1 LVGKT
6 ESGTFVHPNLVENLE
21 FASPNAQP
29 GDIFKT
35 TTLGYTKVIKTSRID
50 YRKKLDDELKHRL
63 NMRKLVLNQHFDY
76 GTDPNNN
83 CPSNEQKWNEGTPLF
98 KEVTSY
104 SKADLEENKNK
115 IEKQNFTI
123 SHGIPGG
130 KDAEKDVWVN

>member
-1 LVGKT
+1 
-6 ESGTFVHPNLVENLE
+6 
-21 FASPNAQP
+21 
-29 GDIFKT
+29 
-35 TTLGYTKVIKTSRID
+35 
-50 YRKKLDDELKHRL
+50 
-63 NMRKLVLNQHFDY
+63 MRKLVLNQHFDY

-83 CPSNEQKWNEGTPLF
+83 CPSNEQKWHEGTPLF

-130 KDAEKDVWVN
+130 KDAEKDVWVNQFTNSFHKATFSKNGSI

>member
-1 LVGKT
+1 M
-6 ESGTFVHPNLVENLE
+6 HPNLVENLE
-21 FASPNAQP
+21 FASPNASP
-29 GDIFKT
+29 RDIFKT
-35 TTLGYTKVIKTSRID
+35 TTLGYTKAIKTSRID

-83 CPSNEQKWNEGTPLF
+83 CPSNEQKWHEGTPLF

-123 SHGIPGG
+123 SQGIPGG

>member
-1 LVGKT
+1 
-6 ESGTFVHPNLVENLE
+6 VHPNLVENLE
-21 FASPNAQP
+21 FASPNASP

-35 TTLGYTKVIKTSRID
+35 TTLGYTKAIKTSRID

-83 CPSNEQKWNEGTPLF
+83 CPSNEQKWHEGTPLF

-123 SHGIPGG
+123 SQGIPGG

>member
-1 LVGKT
+1 M
-6 ESGTFVHPNLVENLE
+6 HPNLVENLE

-35 TTLGYTKVIKTSRID
+35 TTLGYTKAIKTSRID

-123 SHGIPGG
+123 SQGIAGG

>member
-1 LVGKT
+1 M
-6 ESGTFVHPNLVENLE
+6 HPNLVENIE
-21 FASPNAQP
+21 FNSPNASP

-35 TTLGYTKVIKTSRID
+35 TTLGYTKAIKTSRID

-76 GTDPNNN
+76 GTDPNSN

-123 SHGIPGG
+123 SQGIPGG
-130 KDAEKDVWVN
+130 KDAEKDLWVN

>member
-1 LVGKT
+1 M
-6 ESGTFVHPNLVENLE
+6 HPNLVENLE
-21 FASPNAQP
+21 FASPNASP

-35 TTLGYTKVIKTSRID
+35 TTLGYTKAIKTSRID

-83 CPSNEQKWNEGTPLF
+83 CPSNEQKWHEGTPLF

-123 SHGIPGG
+123 SQGIPGG

>member
-1 LVGKT
+1 M
-6 ESGTFVHPNLVENLE
+6 HPNLVENLE
-21 FASPNAQP
+21 FASPNASP

-35 TTLGYTKVIKTSRID
+35 TTLGYTKAIKTSRID

-83 CPSNEQKWNEGTPLF
+83 CPSNEQKWHEGTPLF

-104 SKADLEENKNK
+104 SKANLEENKNK

-123 SHGIPGG
+123 SQGIPGG

>member
-1 LVGKT
+1 
-6 ESGTFVHPNLVENLE
+6 VHPNLVENIE
-21 FASPNAQP
+21 FNSPNASP

-35 TTLGYTKVIKTSRID
+35 TTLGYTKAIKTSRID

-123 SHGIPGG
+123 SQGIPGG
-130 KDAEKDVWVN
+130 KDAEKDLWVN

>member
-1 LVGKT
+1 
-6 ESGTFVHPNLVENLE
+6 VHPNLVENIE
-21 FASPNAQP
+21 FNSPNASP

-35 TTLGYTKVIKTSRID
+35 TTLGYTKAIKTSRID

-83 CPSNEQKWNEGTPLF
+83 CPSNEKKWNEGTPLF

-123 SHGIPGG
+123 SQGIPGG
-130 KDAEKDVWVN
+130 KDAEKDLWVN

>member
-1 LVGKT
+1 M
-6 ESGTFVHPNLVENLE
+6 HPNLVENIE
-21 FASPNAQP
+21 FNSPNASP

-35 TTLGYTKVIKTSRID
+35 TTLGYTKAIKTSRID

-123 SHGIPGG
+123 SQGIPGG
-130 KDAEKDVWVN
+130 KDAEKDLWVN

>member
-1 LVGKT
+1 
-6 ESGTFVHPNLVENLE
+6 VHPNLVENLE
-21 FASPNAQP
+21 FASPNASP

-35 TTLGYTKVIKTSRID
+35 TTLGYTKAIKTSRID

-83 CPSNEQKWNEGTPLF
+83 CPSNEQKWHEGTPLF

-104 SKADLEENKNK
+104 SKANLEENKNK

-123 SHGIPGG
+123 SQGIPGG

>member
-1 LVGKT
+1 L
-6 ESGTFVHPNLVENLE
+6 HPNLVENLE
-21 FASPNAQP
+21 FASPNASP

-35 TTLGYTKVIKTSRID
+35 TTLGYTKAIKTSRID

-83 CPSNEQKWNEGTPLF
+83 CPSNEQKWHEGTPLF

-123 SHGIPGG
+123 SQGIPGG

>member
-1 LVGKT
+1 M
-6 ESGTFVHPNLVENLE
+6 HPNLVENIE
-21 FASPNAQP
+21 FNSPNASP

-35 TTLGYTKVIKTSRID
+35 TTLGYTKAIKTSRID

-76 GTDPNNN
+76 GTDPNSN

-98 KEVTSY
+98 KEATSY

-123 SHGIPGG
+123 SQGIPGG
-130 KDAEKDVWVN
+130 KDAEKDLWVN